1 MAITLDTI
9 ANKMFSIVTDKG
21 YDMNEVD
28 DFLDEI
34 LEEMEAREAEANRL
48 KVQIAQL
55 TQERDQAIAAA
66 QKSAA
71 QVAPVA
77 ATPTVSDRHSGE
89 SFELVLTKAKGLY
102 DEILATAESRSD
114 EIIAKANADAA
125 AIRANAEGQ
134 IGDLKEKLAQLRAQA
149 SECCT
154 TLQKAMDGHAAT
166 IDQLKKL
173 L

>member
-21 YDMNEVD
+21 YDMNDVD

-55 TQERDQAIAAA
+55 TQVRDQAIAAA
-66 QKSAA
+66 QQKSAQA
-71 QVAPVA
+71 APVA
-77 ATPTVSDRHSGE
+77 AVSTANDRHSGE

-134 IGDLKEKLAQLRAQA
+134 ISDLKEKLAQLRAQA
-149 SECCT
+149 SDSCAL
-154 TLQKAMDGHAAT
+154 LQKAMDGQAAT

>member
-21 YDMNEVD
+21 YDMNDVD

-66 QKSAA
+66 QQSASAA
-71 QVAPVA
+71 PA
-77 ATPTVSDRHSGE
+77 AVPAVSDRHSGE

-114 EIIAKANADAA
+114 EIIAKANEDAA

-134 IGDLKEKLAQLRAQA
+134 ISDLKAKLAQLRTQA
-149 SECCT
+149 SECCA
-154 TLQKAMDGHAAT
+154 TLQKAVDGHKAT
-166 IDQLKKL
+166 IDQLQKL